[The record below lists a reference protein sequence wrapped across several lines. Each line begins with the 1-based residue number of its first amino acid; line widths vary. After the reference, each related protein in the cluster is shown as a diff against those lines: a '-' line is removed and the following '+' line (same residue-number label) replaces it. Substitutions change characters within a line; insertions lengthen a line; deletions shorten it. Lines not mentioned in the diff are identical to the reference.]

1 MEKKKI
7 QAHGLTHEEMKS
19 LHEDQIAGQIEKILA
34 NNLDTISDPYFKE
47 EFGEYEIK
55 SYNLD
60 IYHIAMEKREFKTIG
75 GLPRKTS
82 TAHVVK
88 MSKEEYAQATAKG
101 SRAFNGF
108 ITHILHIPGGKAA
121 MKQMKDSGAQGDG
134 SGENGGEGSEVVMT
148 IEGIKSLTSA
158 KEAKEI
164 YQQVTGE
171 KATQN
176 WTLEKTQQEIL
187 SFLGLADEP
196 PAQ

>member
-88 MSKEEYAQATAKG
+88 MNKEEYAQATAKG

-121 MKQMKDSGAQGDG
+121 IKQMKDDNAQGDG
-134 SGENGGEGSEVVMT
+134 DGSGNGSETVMT
-148 IEGIKSLTSA
+148 LEAIKSLTSA

-171 KATQN
+171 EATKN
-176 WTLEKTQQEIL
+176 WTLEKTQQEII
-187 SFLGLADEP
+187 SFLGMDEP
-196 PAQ
+196 PAV